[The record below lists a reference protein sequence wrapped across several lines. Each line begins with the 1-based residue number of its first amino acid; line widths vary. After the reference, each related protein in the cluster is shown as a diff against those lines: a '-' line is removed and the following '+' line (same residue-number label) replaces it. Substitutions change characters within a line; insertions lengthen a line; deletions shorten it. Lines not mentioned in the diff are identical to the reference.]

1 MSASGAGVF
10 ITFEG
15 GEGSG
20 KTTQIARLA
29 AALDARFVGR
39 VVITREPG
47 GTGGAEQ
54 IRDLLVNGAASRWQ
68 PATEALMMSA
78 ARHEHV
84 TDVIRP
90 ALARGDIVLC
100 DRFIDST
107 HVYQG
112 FVGGVDIALLTALDR
127 LSCGGLMPH
136 LTFFLD
142 IDSDL
147 GLARVKVRGAGENR
161 FETKGAVFHEQVRQG
176 FIHCATRAPDRIIT
190 IDASRSEEVVA
201 ADIASAIEPL
211 LKRQGHG

>member
-1 MSASGAGVF
+1 MSASEAGIF

-29 AALDARFVGR
+29 TVLDARFAGR
-39 VVITREPG
+39 VVTTREPG
-47 GTGGAEQ
+47 GTSGAEQ
-54 IRDLLVNGAASRWQ
+54 IRDLLVNGAACRWQ
-68 PATEALMMSA
+68 SATEAMMMSA

-84 TDVIRP
+84 TKVIGP

-112 FVGGVDIALLTALDR
+112 FVGGVDSALLTSLDR
-127 LSCGGLMPH
+127 LSCGNLMPH

-142 IDSDL
+142 IDSGL
-147 GLARVKVRGAGENR
+147 GLARVAARSVDENR
-161 FETKGAVFHEQVRQG
+161 FETKGVAFHEQVRQG
-176 FIHCATRAPDRIIT
+176 FIHSAKQAPDRIIT
-190 IDASRSEEVVA
+190 IDASRSESVVA
-201 ADIASAIEPL
+201 ADIANAVEPL
-211 LKRQGHG
+211 LKSRGYG

>member
-1 MSASGAGVF
+1 MSTSGAGTF

-20 KTTQIARLA
+20 KTTQISRLA
-29 AALDARFVGR
+29 EGLDARFAGR
-39 VVITREPG
+39 VVRTREPG
-47 GTGGAEQ
+47 GTFGAEQ
-54 IRDLLVNGAASRWQ
+54 IRDLLVNGEAGRWQ
-68 PATEALMMSA
+68 SATEAMMISA

-84 TDVIRP
+84 TQVIRP

-112 FVGGVDIALLTALDR
+112 FVGGVDSALLTSLDR

-142 IDSDL
+142 IDSGL
-147 GLARVKVRGAGENR
+147 GLARVAARGVGENR
-161 FETKGAVFHEQVRQG
+161 FETKGAVFHEQVRRG
-176 FIHCATRAPDRIIT
+176 FIHSAKQAPDRIIT
-190 IDASRSEEVVA
+190 IDASRSEGIVA
-201 ADIASAIEPL
+201 GDIASALEPL
-211 LKRQGHG
+211 LKSRGHG

>member
-1 MSASGAGVF
+1 MSTSGVGIF

-29 AALDARFVGR
+29 ADLDARFVGR
-39 VVITREPG
+39 VVMTREPG
-47 GTGGAEQ
+47 GTSGAEK
-54 IRDLLVNGAASRWQ
+54 IRDLLVNGVADRWQ
-68 PATEALMMSA
+68 SATEAMMMSA

-84 TDVIRP
+84 TRVIGP

-112 FVGGVDIALLTALDR
+112 FVGGVDSALLTSLDR
-127 LSCGGLMPH
+127 LSCGGLIPH

-142 IDSDL
+142 IDSAL
-147 GLARVKVRGAGENR
+147 GLARVASRKGGENR
-161 FETKGAVFHEQVRQG
+161 FETKGAVFHEKVRQG
-176 FIHCATRAPDRIIT
+176 FIHSAKQAPDRIIT
-190 IDASRSEEVVA
+190 IDASRTEDVVA
-201 ADIASAIEPL
+201 ADIASALEPL
-211 LKRQGHG
+211 LKSRGQG

>member
-1 MSASGAGVF
+1 MSAAGAGLF

-15 GEGSG
+15 GDGSG

-29 AALDARFVGR
+29 AVLDVRFAGR
-39 VVITREPG
+39 VVLTREPG

-84 TDVIRP
+84 THLIRP

-112 FVGGVDIALLTALDR
+112 FVGGVDNALLTSLDR

-136 LTFFLD
+136 LTVFLD

-147 GLARVKVRGAGENR
+147 GLARVAARGVGENR
-161 FETKGAVFHEQVRQG
+161 FETKGTAFHEQVRQG
-176 FIHCATRAPDRIIT
+176 FIHRATQAPDRIIT
-190 IDASRSEEVVA
+190 IDANQSEDVVA
-201 ADIASAIEPL
+201 ADIVSALDLL
-211 LKRQGHG
+211 LKSRGYG

>member
-29 AALDARFVGR
+29 AGLEARFAGR
-39 VVITREPG
+39 VVMTREPG

-84 TDVIRP
+84 THVIRP

-112 FVGGVDIALLTALDR
+112 FVGGVDSALLTSLDQ
-127 LSCGGLMPH
+127 LSCGGVMPH

-147 GLARVKVRGAGENR
+147 GLARVAARGVGENR

-176 FIHCATRAPDRIIT
+176 FIHRATQDPDRIVT
-190 IDASRSEEVVA
+190 IDASRSEDVVA
-201 ADIASAIEPL
+201 ADIGSALDLL
-211 LKRQGHG
+211 LKSLGHG

>member
-1 MSASGAGVF
+1 MSAAGTGLF

-15 GEGSG
+15 GDGSG

-29 AALDARFVGR
+29 AVLDVRFAGR
-39 VVITREPG
+39 VVLTREPG

-78 ARHEHV
+78 ARHEHI
-84 TDVIRP
+84 THVIRP

-112 FVGGVDIALLTALDR
+112 FVGGVDNALLTSLDR

-147 GLARVKVRGAGENR
+147 GLARVAARGVGENR
-161 FETKGAVFHEQVRQG
+161 FETKGTAFHEQVRQG
-176 FIHCATRAPDRIIT
+176 FIHRATQAPDRIIT
-190 IDASRSEEVVA
+190 IDASQSEDVVA
-201 ADIASAIEPL
+201 ADIVSALDLL
-211 LKRQGHG
+211 LKSRGYG

>member
-1 MSASGAGVF
+1 MSAAGAGLF

-15 GEGSG
+15 GDGSG

-29 AALDARFVGR
+29 AVLDIRFAGR
-39 VVITREPG
+39 VVLTREPG

-78 ARHEHV
+78 ARHEHI
-84 TDVIRP
+84 THVIRP

-112 FVGGVDIALLTALDR
+112 FVGGVDNALLTSLDR

-147 GLARVKVRGAGENR
+147 GLARVAARGVGENR
-161 FETKGAVFHEQVRQG
+161 FETKGTAFHEQVRQG
-176 FIHCATRAPDRIIT
+176 FIHRATQAPDRIIT
-190 IDASRSEEVVA
+190 IDANQSEDVVA
-201 ADIASAIEPL
+201 ADIVSALDLL
-211 LKRQGHG
+211 LKSRGYG

>member
-1 MSASGAGVF
+1 MSAAGAGLF

-29 AALDARFVGR
+29 AVLDIRFAGR
-39 VVITREPG
+39 VVLTREPG

-78 ARHEHV
+78 ARHEHI
-84 TDVIRP
+84 THVIRP

-112 FVGGVDIALLTALDR
+112 FVGGVDNTLLTSLDR

-147 GLARVKVRGAGENR
+147 GLARVAARGVGENR
-161 FETKGAVFHEQVRQG
+161 FETKGTAFHEQVRQG
-176 FIHCATRAPDRIIT
+176 FIHRATQAPDRIIT
-190 IDASRSEEVVA
+190 IDASQSEDFVA
-201 ADIASAIEPL
+201 ADIVSALDLL
-211 LKRQGHG
+211 LKSRGYG